1 MSVTEPETATA
12 IAAPPDTLSP
22 AVRQSFL
29 PTAFQVWIGISL
41 SIAVSFAGVGRLF
54 TTAEIPLLVELT
66 WLGHKAVTAILA
78 GIGGPLLFR
87 AIQARQMAW
96 MQPGHWLAVEM
107 LGVLAISLLIYPLP
121 SWPGFT
127 LGMYYLSWAG
137 IAEQALQC
145 AIGTAW
151 YVIVVRRNR
160 ESRAWRVFAWSSLFL
175 YGVIGLLLL
184 SSVLEASSLQLYSL
198 SMFIAIC
205 RTLLVVTRWISAI
218 TATIQDMSRG
228 NGRDTLHWVCLGM
241 AALSLLV
248 WVAQISQLLTY

>member
-12 IAAPPDTLSP
+12 IAAPPDPLSP

-54 TTAEIPLLVELT
+54 TAAEIPLLVELT

-121 SWPGFT
+121 SWSGFT

-145 AIGTAW
+145 AVGTAW

-160 ESRAWRVFAWSSLFL
+160 ESLAWRVFAWSSLLL
-175 YGVIGLLLL
+175 YGMIGVLML
-184 SSVLEASSLQLYSL
+184 SSVWEGNYFYSF
-198 SMFIAIC
+198 SMLILIC

-241 AALSLLV
+241 AALSLFV
-248 WVAQISQLLTY
+248 WVAQISKVLTY